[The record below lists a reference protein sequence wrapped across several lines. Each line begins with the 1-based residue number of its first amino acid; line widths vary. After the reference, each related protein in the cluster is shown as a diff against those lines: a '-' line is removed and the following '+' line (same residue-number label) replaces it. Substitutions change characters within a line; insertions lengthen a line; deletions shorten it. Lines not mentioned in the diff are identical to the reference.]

1 MGGVTRTTNSG
12 VNTWRSRNDGNE
24 PMSSETQT
32 DSINEAKLNELVE
45 TSLVDLGATVHAAL
59 ATVGDELGLYAA
71 LDEAGPLTSAELA
84 EETNTAERYVREWLR
99 SQAAGGYVTYH
110 PETDRYGLTPE
121 QAYVLANEE
130 SPVFMPG
137 AFQLVASLAKIE
149 PDVREVFRTG
159 EGIGWHEHDED
170 VFHGTERFF
179 GPAYGNFLLD
189 WIEALDGVAEALEA
203 GGRIA
208 DVGCGHG
215 APTIRM
221 AEAYP
226 DTTVVG
232 VDYHEASIDVARERA
247 ETAGVADRVDFE
259 VATAREYDGSGYD
272 LVTMFNCYHDMGDPV
287 GVASHVGETLAD
299 DGVWMIVEPYA
310 DDRVEDNLTPFGRLA
325 YSISTVAC
333 TPNSLSQEV
342 GYGMGAQAGE
352 EQTRAVVI
360 EGGFTRFRRAAET
373 KTSLVFEAKP

>member
-1 MGGVTRTTNSG
+1 M
-12 VNTWRSRNDGNE
+12 
-24 PMSSETQT
+24 
-32 DSINEAKLNELVE
+32 
-45 TSLVDLGATVHAAL
+45 
-59 ATVGDELGLYAA
+59 
-71 LDEAGPLTSAELA
+71 
-84 EETNTAERYVREWLR
+84 
-99 SQAAGGYVTYH
+99 TYD
-110 PETDRYGLTPE
+110 PDADRYDLTPE
-121 QAYVLANEE
+121 QAYVLADEE

-137 AFQLVASLAKIE
+137 AFQLVASLGKIE
-149 PDVREVFRTG
+149 PDIREAFRTG
-159 EGIGWHEHDED
+159 EGVGWHEHDED

-189 WIEALDGVAEALEA
+189 WIEALDGVAETLEA

-208 DVGCGHG
+208 DIGCGHG

-226 DTTVVG
+226 DATVVG
-232 VDYHEASIDVARERA
+232 VDYHESSIEMARERA

-259 VATAREYDGSGYD
+259 VATAREYNGTDYD
-272 LVTMFNCYHDMGDPV
+272 LVTMFNCYHDMGDPI

-299 DGVWMIVEPYA
+299 DGTWMIVEPYA

-352 EQTRAVVI
+352 ERTREVVT

-373 KTSLVFEAKP
+373 KTSLIFEAKP

>member
-1 MGGVTRTTNSG
+1 
-12 VNTWRSRNDGNE
+12 
-24 PMSSETQT
+24 MSSETQA
-32 DSINEAKLNELVE
+32 DSIDEEKLNKLVE

-59 ATVGDELGLYAA
+59 AIIGDELGLYAV

-84 EETNTAERYVREWLR
+84 EKTDTTERYVREWLR
-99 SQAAGGYVTYH
+99 SQAAGEYVTYD
-110 PETDRYGLTPE
+110 PETNRYDLTPE
-121 QAYVLANEE
+121 QAYVLADKE

-149 PDVREVFRTG
+149 PDIREAFRTG
-159 EGIGWHEHDED
+159 EGVGWHEHDED

-189 WIEALDGVAEALEA
+189 WIEALDGVAETLKA

-226 DTTVVG
+226 DATVIG
-232 VDYHEASIDVARERA
+232 VDYHEASIEMARERA

-259 VATAREYDGSGYD
+259 VATAREYDGSDYD

-287 GVASHVGETLAD
+287 GVASHVRETLAD
-299 DGVWMIVEPYA
+299 DGTWMIVEPYA

-352 EQTRAVVI
+352 EQTREVVT

-373 KTSLVFEAKP
+373 KSSLVFEAKP

>member
-1 MGGVTRTTNSG
+1 
-12 VNTWRSRNDGNE
+12 
-24 PMSSETQT
+24 MSSETRADPIDEET
-32 DSINEAKLNELVE
+32 LNELVE

-59 ATVGDELGLYAA
+59 VVIGDELGLYAA
-71 LDEAGPLTSAELA
+71 LDDGGPLTSAELA
-84 EETNTAERYVREWLR
+84 ERTETTERYVREWLR
-99 SQAAGGYVTYH
+99 SQAAGGYVTYDPH
-110 PETDRYGLTPE
+110 AGRYDLTPE
-121 QAYVLANEE
+121 QAYVLTDEE
-130 SPVFMPG
+130 SPAFMPG

-149 PDVREVFRTG
+149 PDVREAFRTG
-159 EGIGWHEHDED
+159 EGVGWHEHDQD

-189 WIEALDGVAEALEA
+189 WIEALDGVTETLDA

-226 DTTVVG
+226 DATVVG
-232 VDYHEASIDVARERA
+232 VDYHEESIEVARERA
-247 ETAGVADRVDFE
+247 RTAGVADRVDFE
-259 VATAREYDGSGYD
+259 VATAREYGGSDYD

-299 DGVWMIVEPYA
+299 DGAWMIVEPYA
-310 DDRVEDNLTPFGRLA
+310 DDRVEANLTPFGRLA

-352 EQTRAVVI
+352 EQTRAVVT

>member
-1 MGGVTRTTNSG
+1 MTT
-12 VNTWRSRNDGNE
+12 
-24 PMSSETQT
+24 ETHA
-32 DSINEAKLNELVE
+32 DSINEQKLDELVE

-59 ATVGDELGLYAA
+59 AVIGDELGLYAT
-71 LDEAGPLTSAELA
+71 LDDAGPLTSAELA
-84 EETNTAERYVREWLR
+84 EETDTVERYVREWLR
-99 SQAAGGYVTYH
+99 AQAAGGYVTYD
-110 PETDRYGLTPE
+110 PETDSYRLSPE
-121 QAYVLANEE
+121 QAYILSDAD

-137 AFQLVASLAKIE
+137 AFQLVTSVAKIGPE
-149 PDVREVFRTG
+149 LLEAFRTG

-179 GPAYGNFLLD
+179 GPSYGAFLID
-189 WIEALDGVAEALEA
+189 WIEALDGVDETLQT

-226 DTTVVG
+226 DSTVVG
-232 VDYHEASIDVARERA
+232 VDYHEDSIAVARERA

-259 VATAREYDGSGYD
+259 VATAREYTGSDYD
-272 LVTMFNCYHDMGDPV
+272 LVTMFNCFHDMGDPV
-287 GVASHVGETLAD
+287 GVAAHVRETLAD
-299 DGVWMIVEPYA
+299 DGAWMIVEPYA
-310 DDRVEDNLTPFGRLA
+310 EDRVEDNLTPFGRLA

-342 GYGMGAQAGE
+342 GYGLGAQAGE
-352 EQTRAVVI
+352 EQTRAVVTD
-360 EGGFTRFRRAAET
+360 GGFTRFRRAAET
-373 KTSLVFEAKP
+373 PTSLVFEAKR

>member
-1 MGGVTRTTNSG
+1 
-12 VNTWRSRNDGNE
+12 
-24 PMSSETQT
+24 MSLETQA
-32 DSINEAKLNELVE
+32 DPIDEEKLNELVE

-59 ATVGDELGLYAA
+59 ATIGDDLGLYAA
-71 LDEAGPLTSAELA
+71 LDETGPLTSAELA
-84 EETNTAERYVREWLR
+84 EETDTSERYVREWLR
-99 SQAAGGYVTYH
+99 SQAAGEYVAYD
-110 PETDRYGLTPE
+110 PETDRYDLTPE
-121 QAYVLANEE
+121 QAYVLADEE

-149 PDVREVFRTG
+149 PDIREAFRTG
-159 EGIGWHEHDED
+159 EGVGWHEHDED

-189 WIEALDGVAEALEA
+189 WIEALDGVAGTLDA

-208 DVGCGHG
+208 DIGCGHG

-226 DTTVVG
+226 DATVVG
-232 VDYHEASIDVARERA
+232 VDYHEASIETARERA
-247 ETAGVADRVDFE
+247 ESAGVADRVDFE
-259 VATAREYDGSGYD
+259 AATAREYDGSDYD

-287 GVASHVGETLAD
+287 GVASHVRETLAD
-299 DGVWMIVEPYA
+299 DGTWMIVEPYA

-352 EQTRAVVI
+352 EQTREVVT

>member
-1 MGGVTRTTNSG
+1 MTT
-12 VNTWRSRNDGNE
+12 
-24 PMSSETQT
+24 ETQT
-32 DSINEAKLNELVE
+32 RADQIDERKLKELVD

-59 ATVGDELGLYAA
+59 AVIGDELGLYTVLADA
-71 LDEAGPLTSAELA
+71 RPLTSAEVA
-84 EETNTAERYVREWLR
+84 EETDTAERYVREWLR
-99 SQAAGGYVTYH
+99 SQAAGGYVTYD
-110 PETDRYGLTPE
+110 PETDRYDLSPE

-137 AFQLVASLAKIE
+137 AFQLVASAAKIE
-149 PDVREVFRTG
+149 PTLREAFRTG

-179 GPAYGNFLLD
+179 GPSYGTFLID
-189 WIEALDGVAEALEA
+189 WIEALDGVDATLKA

-226 DTTVVG
+226 DSTVVG
-232 VDYHEASIDVARERA
+232 IDYHEASIAVARERA
-247 ETAGVADRVDFE
+247 ETAGIADRVDFE
-259 VATAREYDGSGYD
+259 VATASEYDGTDYD
-272 LVTMFNCYHDMGDPV
+272 LVTMFNCFHDMGDPV
-287 GVASHVGETLAD
+287 GVAAHVRETLTD
-299 DGVWMIVEPYA
+299 DGTWMIVEPYA
-310 DDRVEDNLTPFGRLA
+310 EDRVKDNLDPFGRLA

-333 TPNSLSQEV
+333 TPNSLSQDV
-342 GYGMGAQAGE
+342 GYGLGAQAGE
-352 EQTRAVVI
+352 ERTRGVVT

-373 KTSLVFEAKP
+373 PTSLVFEAKP